1 MKKSILLLLA
11 VTLSF
16 TSFAQGEFKEGKV
29 VSTQTMSSDDEAMN
43 SQLAMVG
50 DVVTTTY
57 VKGTKSRSEVSS
69 PMTGDVVTI
78 SDNESKKL
86 LMLMDD
92 PMGGKNYMT
101 IDMDPAQAQ
110 VENIEVKNR
119 DDKKTVL
126 GYDCDGYDVTMK
138 AGGQEVEMTIY
149 TTKKIKAFSQQS
161 QMYGDKIEGFP
172 MHFVMNMSQM
182 GKNITIE
189 NTVTDIKEGPVSG
202 DKFNMTPPEGYKEM
216 KQ

>member
-16 TSFAQGEFKEGKV
+16 TSFAQDKLTEGTV
-29 VSTQTMSSDDEAMN
+29 ISTQTMSSDDEAMN

-50 DVVTTTY
+50 EVVTTTY
-57 VKGTKSRSEVSS
+57 IKEKKSRSEVSS

-78 SDNESKKL
+78 TDTETKKM
-86 LMLMDD
+86 LMLMDN
-92 PMGGKNYMT
+92 PMSGKSYMEMST
-101 IDMDPAQAQ
+101 DSKAAQ
-110 VENIEVKNR
+110 VENIEVTNR

-126 GYDCDGYDVTMK
+126 GYECEGYDVIMT
-138 AGGQEVEMTIY
+138 AGGQTVEMTLY
-149 TTKKIKAFSQQS
+149 TTKSITAYSQQS

-172 MHFVMNMSQM
+172 MCFVLNMSQM

-189 NTVTDIKEGPVSG
+189 NTVT
-202 DKFNMTPPEGYKEM
+202 EM